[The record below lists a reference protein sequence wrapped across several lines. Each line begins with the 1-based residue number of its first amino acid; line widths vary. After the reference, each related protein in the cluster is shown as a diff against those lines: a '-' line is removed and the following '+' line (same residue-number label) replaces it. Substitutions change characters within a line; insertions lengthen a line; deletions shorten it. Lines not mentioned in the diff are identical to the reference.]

1 VAARA
6 DSLARF
12 GRELAD
18 WLHTVR
24 TLGSRPALARTLETA
39 PRRLSGVFPEGA
51 LADATLAAYAEWLS
65 ACIRNTPPD
74 FKRRNLFTSVPD
86 LPVRLRRGRPPV
98 PAVTKRA
105 TNAAVFFHAGRL
117 AGAKDR
123 RIAGRPALCSPA
135 NGDTLRP
142 RTYRRRPDAKTH
154 PVDRHPRRK
163 IRRSPPALRG
173 RGGQQRYGAPGCVG
187 VSSLLVA

>member
-24 TLGSRPALARTLETA
+24 TLGSRSALARTLETA

-105 TNAAVFFHAGRL
+105 TNAARQRRFQQNRRELLRELLREL
-117 AGAKDR
+117 AGAR
-123 RIAGRPALCSPA
+123 R
-135 NGDTLRP
+135 LR
-142 RTYRRRPDAKTH
+142 TK
-154 PVDRHPRRK
+154 
-163 IRRSPPALRG
+163 
-173 RGGQQRYGAPGCVG
+173 
-187 VSSLLVA
+187 SSK